1 LLSHIGGGRGYLYN
15 ISYQA
20 GIEQEYFCFGRF
32 DRFWEAETTRGR
44 SKATLLWFV
53 VAKTA
58 TSAMYGN
65 IKNVGPVLIALIA
78 AGLVFFQVVRAVDNE
93 KPINSSNISSLS
105 PLLEVSKTHSK
116 IRQLSSQSTRASSRG
131 LIVNGQRVDPD
142 RYPYLVAI
150 FDLVGTK
157 LIAYKCGGSL
167 IAPNVVLTAGHC
179 YNASKVVQI
188 ARHDMYDPTETSFEK
203 FTVKQKFLHPKFNT
217 VTYNYDAAL
226 LILDGTSKYPPVKLV
241 SPDNAFR
248 AEDDQSLTV
257 VGFGAYLTGSV
268 HSTTLLDVEVN
279 AWAQQECLNAY
290 NLPHRLGNFTLCA
303 NKKDEIVG
311 DAGDPKEGDYN
322 DACQGDSG
330 GPLLMRRAIETPAS
344 EKKPYTDVQVG
355 IVSWGEKC
363 GEARYP
369 GVYARCV
376 KFKLAIIQNFE
387 CIVYSLLISYICC
400 CATFLIQSEDIVSM
414 D

>member
-1 LLSHIGGGRGYLYN
+1 L
-15 ISYQA
+15 
-20 GIEQEYFCFGRF
+20 
-32 DRFWEAETTRGR
+32 T
-44 SKATLLWFV
+44 
-53 VAKTA
+53 
-58 TSAMYGN
+58 
-65 IKNVGPVLIALIA
+65 ALIA
-78 AGLVFFQVVRAVDNE
+78 AGLVVVFQVVRSVDNQ
-93 KPINSSNISSLS
+93 KPIKSSTISSLS
-105 PLLEVSKTHSK
+105 PLREVSKTDSN

-150 FDLVGTK
+150 FDLVGK
-157 LIAYKCGGSL
+157 SLIAYKCGGSL

-179 YNASKVVQI
+179 YNPSKVVQI
-188 ARHDMYDPTETSFEK
+188 ARRDMYDPSETSYEK
-203 FTVKQKFLHPKFNT
+203 FNVKQKILHPQFDP

-226 LILDGTSKYPPVKLV
+226 LILDGISKYPPVKLV
-241 SPDNAFR
+241 SPDNPF
-248 AEDDQSLTV
+248 ETEVDQSLTV

-279 AWAQQECLNAY
+279 AWAQQECVDAY
-290 NLPHRLGNFTLCA
+290 NLPHRLGDFTLCA

-330 GPLLMRRAIETPAS
+330 GPLIMRRAIETPAS
-344 EKKPYTDVQVG
+344 EKKPYADVQVG

-376 KFKLAIIQNFE
+376 KFKLASIQHF
-387 CIVYSLLISYICC
+387 
-400 CATFLIQSEDIVSM
+400 
-414 D
+414 